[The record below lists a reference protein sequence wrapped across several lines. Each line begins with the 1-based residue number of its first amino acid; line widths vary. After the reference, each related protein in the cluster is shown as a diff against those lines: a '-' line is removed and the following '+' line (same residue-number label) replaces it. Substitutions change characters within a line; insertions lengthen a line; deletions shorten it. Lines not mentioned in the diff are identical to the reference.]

1 VIAWYAW
8 TPGRRLHALIHTWT
22 ASSLLITVDYAG
34 TLDKAE
40 DYASRLYKYGE
51 NHVAV
56 SVEPQ
61 CIVDV

>member
-8 TPGRRLHALIHTWT
+8 TPGRRPHALIHTCT
-22 ASSLLITVDYAG
+22 ASSLLITVNYAG
-34 TLDKAE
+34 TLDKRE

-51 NHVAV
+51 NHLAV